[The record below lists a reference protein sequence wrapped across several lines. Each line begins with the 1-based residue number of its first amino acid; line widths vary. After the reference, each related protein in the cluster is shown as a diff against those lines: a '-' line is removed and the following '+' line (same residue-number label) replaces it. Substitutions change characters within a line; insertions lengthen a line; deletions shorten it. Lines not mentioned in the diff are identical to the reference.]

1 LKKYSKCSFEVLGV
15 SLFEMDSWYAR
26 VMLGSVWLA
35 ILEARGSVSHGN
47 ATAVFRLYRKK
58 IPTTAVGMRHVL
70 DANVSSCIL
79 VHAA

>member
-1 LKKYSKCSFEVLGV
+1 MKKYSKCSSEVLGV
-15 SLFEMDSWYAR
+15 SLFET
-26 VMLGSVWLA
+26 
-35 ILEARGSVSHGN
+35 RGSVSDGN

-58 IPTTAVGMRHVL
+58 TPITAVGMRHVL